1 MRHNMKYTEITGDLI
16 ELAKL
21 GHFDVIVHGCNCFC
35 TMKAGIAPKM
45 ARAFGC
51 NLYPLEDINTR
62 GDMNKLG
69 QIDFVNFNKGSYGD
83 WISTHP
89 VFHNLADNSDG
100 TVSLT
105 VVNAYT
111 QYSMGTD
118 KQHLDYDALRLCLR
132 KINHIFKGKKVGLPQ
147 IGSGLAGGDWALI
160 KKIIQEELTDVIT
173 IVVIYSP

>member
-1 MRHNMKYTEITGDLI
+1 MKYTEITGDLI
-16 ELAKL
+16 KLAKL
-21 GHFDVIVHGCNCFC
+21 GHFDVIAHGCNCFN
-35 TMKAGIAPKM
+35 TQRSGLAPQMVKNFQTDAFPMEAGKYK
-45 ARAFGC
+45 G
-51 NLYPLEDINTR
+51 DI
-62 GDMNKLG
+62 NKLG
-69 QIDFVNFNKGSYGD
+69 TIDYVNFNKGSYDD
-83 WISTHP
+83 WIVSNP
-89 VFHNLADNSDG
+89 VFYSLADNSGDA
-100 TVSLT
+100 VSLN

-147 IGSGLAGGDWALI
+147 IGSGLAGGDWTLI